1 MKQIVTLVLVS
12 FVLAPLSQADIIN
25 GTFELGNAGFTT
37 EYIYAPAVNT
47 TEGEYTVRSDP
58 ENWNGKFA
66 ATPDHSSGIG
76 KMLVVNGATQGNPYF
91 WQQDVSVL
99 PSMTYMFSA
108 WVSSAVAGG
117 PADLLLEIN
126 GVTVGP
132 SFTAPEET
140 GTWDLWARMWD
151 SGTDEVADIRL
162 YNTDMSWYPN
172 DFYVDDIFFVPEP
185 VSFWLVC
192 LGGTA
197 LLRTRRSRALTCPSR
212 R

>member
-1 MKQIVTLVLVS
+1 
-12 FVLAPLSQADIIN
+12 
-25 GTFELGNAGFTT
+25 
-37 EYIYAPAVNT
+37 
-47 TEGEYTVRSDP
+47 
-58 ENWNGKFA
+58 
-66 ATPDHSSGIG
+66 
-76 KMLVVNGATQGNPYF
+76 
-91 WQQDVSVL
+91 
-99 PSMTYMFSA
+99 
-108 WVSSAVAGG
+108 VAGG
-117 PADLLLEIN
+117 PADVLLEIN

-162 YNTDMSWYPN
+162 YNTDLSWYPN

-197 LLRTRRSRALTCPSR
+197 LLRKRRSRSLTCLPRMIPKLNRLATGTVPPGMGAGRTASPKASANCLLPQDLGLA
-212 R
+212 